1 MAVEKMSLA
10 KALNESLRKALDTD
24 PKVLIMGEDVGKLGG
39 VFRITDGLQKDFG
52 EGRVIDTPLA
62 ESGIVGTAIGLA
74 LRGYRPIVEIQF
86 DGFVFPA
93 YDQIVT
99 QLAKMHA
106 RALGKVKMPVVI
118 RIPYGGGIGAVEH
131 HSESPEALF
140 AHVAGLKVV
149 SPSNASDAYWMMQQA
164 VQSDDPIIFFE
175 PKRRYWDK
183 GELDTESIPGPLHKA
198 AVAREGSDLT
208 LVAYGPMVKVCLEAA
223 AAAQEEGKSVE
234 VLDLRSMSPIDFDAV
249 QASVEKT
256 GLLVVVHEAPVF
268 YGSGAEIAARITE
281 RCFYHLEAPVL
292 RVGGYHA
299 PTRRPGWRTSTCRVS
314 TGCSMPSTARW
325 RTEERVVTTMT
336 ETSARFRE
344 FKMPDVGE
352 GLTEAEILKWFV
364 QPGDTVTDGQV
375 VCEVET
381 AKAAVELPIPF
392 DGVVH
397 ELRFPEGTT
406 VDVGEVIIAVDVAPG
421 SGDAPAE
428 PEPVQEAVAE
438 PAAEEAPKGRQ
449 PVLVGYGVA
458 ESSTKRRARKGAEI
472 PGPAAAAA
480 QAEINGHR
488 AKVAESRPLAKPPVR
503 KLAKDLGIDLA
514 TVTPTGEG
522 GVITR
527 EDVHAAAA
535 PAPAEAPVRAE
546 EAVAAPAPVEAVA
559 PVGRETRIPVKGVRK
574 AIAQAMVG
582 SAFTAPHVTEFVTV
596 DVTRTMKLVAELKED
611 KDMAGVRVNPL
622 LVIAK
627 ALLVAI
633 KRNPAVNA
641 AWDEANQE
649 IVQKHYV
656 NLGIAAATPRG
667 LIVPNIKDAHDKT
680 LPELGAALAD
690 LVSTA
695 REGKTSP
702 AAMAGGTVTI
712 TNVGVF
718 GVDTGTPILNPGES
732 AILAVGAIK
741 LQPWVHKGKVK
752 PRQVTTLALSFDHR
766 LVDGELGSKVLAD
779 VAAILEQPKRLITWG

>member
-1 MAVEKMSLA
+1 M
-10 KALNESLRKALDTD
+10 
-24 PKVLIMGEDVGKLGG
+24 
-39 VFRITDGLQKDFG
+39 
-52 EGRVIDTPLA
+52 
-62 ESGIVGTAIGLA
+62 
-74 LRGYRPIVEIQF
+74 
-86 DGFVFPA
+86 
-93 YDQIVT
+93 
-99 QLAKMHA
+99 
-106 RALGKVKMPVVI
+106 
-118 RIPYGGGIGAVEH
+118 
-131 HSESPEALF
+131 
-140 AHVAGLKVV
+140 
-149 SPSNASDAYWMMQQA
+149 
-164 VQSDDPIIFFE
+164 
-175 PKRRYWDK
+175 
-183 GELDTESIPGPLHKA
+183 
-198 AVAREGSDLT
+198 
-208 LVAYGPMVKVCLEAA
+208 
-223 AAAQEEGKSVE
+223 
-234 VLDLRSMSPIDFDAV
+234 
-249 QASVEKT
+249 
-256 GLLVVVHEAPVF
+256 
-268 YGSGAEIAARITE
+268 
-281 RCFYHLEAPVL
+281 
-292 RVGGYHA
+292 
-299 PTRRPGWRTSTCRVS
+299 
-314 TGCSMPSTARW
+314 
-325 RTEERVVTTMT
+325 TTMT

-406 VDVGEVIIAVDVAPG
+406 VDVGQVIISVDVAPG
-421 SGDAPAE
+421 SEDVAPLPAPAQEPVAAATEPAPAE
-428 PEPVQEAVAE
+428 E
-438 PAAEEAPKGRQ
+438 PKGRT

-458 ESSTKRRARKGAEI
+458 ETSTKRRPRKGASAAPE
-472 PGPAAAAA
+472 AAAVAA
-480 QAEINGHR
+480 AVQAEMNGHGTP
-488 AKVAESRPLAKPPVR
+488 APAPEAVTARPLAKPPVR

-514 TVTPTGEG
+514 TVTPTGKDG
-522 GVITR
+522 IITR

-535 PAPAEAPVRAE
+535 PAAEASPAAAPSVPVSEPVTAAVEAPVAS
-546 EAVAAPAPVEAVA
+546 ASA
-559 PVGRETRIPVKGVRK
+559 RETRIPVKGVRK
-574 AIAQAMVG
+574 AVAQAMVG

-622 LVIAK
+622 LIIAK

-633 KRNPAVNA
+633 KRNPEVNA

-680 LPELGAALAD
+680 LPQLAAALGE

-695 REGKTSP
+695 RDGKTSP

-779 VAAILEQPKRLITWG
+779 VAAILEQPKRLITWA

>member
-1 MAVEKMSLA
+1 M
-10 KALNESLRKALDTD
+10 
-24 PKVLIMGEDVGKLGG
+24 
-39 VFRITDGLQKDFG
+39 
-52 EGRVIDTPLA
+52 
-62 ESGIVGTAIGLA
+62 
-74 LRGYRPIVEIQF
+74 
-86 DGFVFPA
+86 
-93 YDQIVT
+93 
-99 QLAKMHA
+99 
-106 RALGKVKMPVVI
+106 
-118 RIPYGGGIGAVEH
+118 
-131 HSESPEALF
+131 
-140 AHVAGLKVV
+140 
-149 SPSNASDAYWMMQQA
+149 
-164 VQSDDPIIFFE
+164 
-175 PKRRYWDK
+175 
-183 GELDTESIPGPLHKA
+183 
-198 AVAREGSDLT
+198 
-208 LVAYGPMVKVCLEAA
+208 
-223 AAAQEEGKSVE
+223 
-234 VLDLRSMSPIDFDAV
+234 
-249 QASVEKT
+249 
-256 GLLVVVHEAPVF
+256 
-268 YGSGAEIAARITE
+268 
-281 RCFYHLEAPVL
+281 
-292 RVGGYHA
+292 
-299 PTRRPGWRTSTCRVS
+299 
-314 TGCSMPSTARW
+314 
-325 RTEERVVTTMT
+325 TTMT
-336 ETSARFRE
+336 QTSARFRE

-397 ELRFPEGTT
+397 ELRFSEGTT
-406 VDVGEVIIAVDVAPG
+406 VDVGQVIITVDVAPG
-421 SGDAPAE
+421 SEDEAPVPAPAQ
-428 PEPVQEAVAE
+428 EPVEAAAPAPAAA
-438 PAAEEAPKGRQ
+438 PAAEEPKGRT

-458 ESSTKRRARKGAEI
+458 ESSTKRRPRKGAAAPE
-472 PGPAAAAA
+472 AAAVAA
-480 QAEINGHR
+480 AVQAELNGHGSP
-488 AKVAESRPLAKPPVR
+488 APVVAEAPVGRPLAKPPVR

-514 TVTPTGEG
+514 TVVPTGKDG
-522 GVITR
+522 IITR

-535 PAPAEAPVRAE
+535 PAEAVTAAPEAAEPVAVTAPEAPAT
-546 EAVAAPAPVEAVA
+546 
-559 PVGRETRIPVKGVRK
+559 VGSARETRIPVKGVRK

-611 KDMAGVRVNPL
+611 KEMAGVRVNPL
-622 LVIAK
+622 LIIAK

-633 KRNPAVNA
+633 KRNPEVNA

-680 LPELGAALAD
+680 LPQLAAALGE
-690 LVSTA
+690 LVATA
-695 REGKTSP
+695 RDGKTSP

-779 VAAILEQPKRLITWG
+779 VAAILEQPKRLITWA

>member
-1 MAVEKMSLA
+1 M
-10 KALNESLRKALDTD
+10 
-24 PKVLIMGEDVGKLGG
+24 
-39 VFRITDGLQKDFG
+39 
-52 EGRVIDTPLA
+52 
-62 ESGIVGTAIGLA
+62 
-74 LRGYRPIVEIQF
+74 
-86 DGFVFPA
+86 
-93 YDQIVT
+93 
-99 QLAKMHA
+99 
-106 RALGKVKMPVVI
+106 
-118 RIPYGGGIGAVEH
+118 
-131 HSESPEALF
+131 
-140 AHVAGLKVV
+140 
-149 SPSNASDAYWMMQQA
+149 
-164 VQSDDPIIFFE
+164 
-175 PKRRYWDK
+175 
-183 GELDTESIPGPLHKA
+183 
-198 AVAREGSDLT
+198 
-208 LVAYGPMVKVCLEAA
+208 
-223 AAAQEEGKSVE
+223 
-234 VLDLRSMSPIDFDAV
+234 
-249 QASVEKT
+249 
-256 GLLVVVHEAPVF
+256 
-268 YGSGAEIAARITE
+268 
-281 RCFYHLEAPVL
+281 
-292 RVGGYHA
+292 
-299 PTRRPGWRTSTCRVS
+299 
-314 TGCSMPSTARW
+314 
-325 RTEERVVTTMT
+325 TTMT

-397 ELRFPEGTT
+397 ELRFPEGST

-421 SGDAPAE
+421 SGDAPAVDTAAETVQQPVPEAE
-428 PEPVQEAVAE
+428 PEA
-438 PAAEEAPKGRQ
+438 EAPKGRQ

-472 PGPAAAAA
+472 PGPAAAAI
-480 QAEINGHR
+480 QAEINGHG
-488 AKVAESRPLAKPPVR
+488 AKAVESRPLAKPPVR

-527 EDVHAAAA
+527 EDVHAAVA

-546 EAVAAPAPVEAVA
+546 EAVPAPASVEVPVDRA
-559 PVGRETRIPVKGVRK
+559 GRETRIPVKGVRK

-611 KDMAGVRVNPL
+611 KEMAGVRVNPL
-622 LVIAK
+622 LIIAK

-633 KRNPAVNA
+633 KRNPGVNA

-680 LPELGAALAD
+680 LPQLGEALGE

-695 REGKTSP
+695 REGRTSP

-779 VAAILEQPKRLITWG
+779 VAAILEQPKRLITWA

>member
-1 MAVEKMSLA
+1 MT
-10 KALNESLRKALDTD
+10 DT
-24 PKVLIMGEDVGKLGG
+24 
-39 VFRITDGLQKDFG
+39 
-52 EGRVIDTPLA
+52 
-62 ESGIVGTAIGLA
+62 
-74 LRGYRPIVEIQF
+74 
-86 DGFVFPA
+86 
-93 YDQIVT
+93 
-99 QLAKMHA
+99 
-106 RALGKVKMPVVI
+106 
-118 RIPYGGGIGAVEH
+118 
-131 HSESPEALF
+131 
-140 AHVAGLKVV
+140 
-149 SPSNASDAYWMMQQA
+149 SNA
-164 VQSDDPIIFFE
+164 
-175 PKRRYWDK
+175 
-183 GELDTESIPGPLHKA
+183 
-198 AVAREGSDLT
+198 
-208 LVAYGPMVKVCLEAA
+208 
-223 AAAQEEGKSVE
+223 
-234 VLDLRSMSPIDFDAV
+234 
-249 QASVEKT
+249 
-256 GLLVVVHEAPVF
+256 
-268 YGSGAEIAARITE
+268 
-281 RCFYHLEAPVL
+281 
-292 RVGGYHA
+292 
-299 PTRRPGWRTSTCRVS
+299 
-314 TGCSMPSTARW
+314 
-325 RTEERVVTTMT
+325 
-336 ETSARFRE
+336 ARFRE

-406 VDVGEVIIAVDVAPG
+406 VDVGQVIIAVDVAPG
-421 SGDAPAE
+421 SGDAPA
-428 PEPVQEAVAE
+428 AE
-438 PAAEEAPKGRQ
+438 PAAEPAPAAEPEPEAEPEAPQGRQ

-458 ESSTKRRARKGAEI
+458 ESSTKRRARKGTEAA
-472 PGPAAAAA
+472 PAAAAA
-480 QAEINGHR
+480 AIQGEMNGHGP
-488 AKVAESRPLAKPPVR
+488 AAVPEARPLAKPPVR

-514 TVTPTGEG
+514 TVTPTGDG

-527 EDVHAAAA
+527 EDVHAAAT
-535 PAPAEAPVRAE
+535 PTP
-546 EAVAAPAPVEAVA
+546 APAPVQAETPVAAPVATPAAVA
-559 PVGRETRIPVKGVRK
+559 PSATARETRVPVKGVRK

-622 LVIAK
+622 LIIAK

-633 KRNPAVNA
+633 RRNPEVNA

-649 IVQKHYV
+649 IVRKHYV

-667 LIVPNIKDAHDKT
+667 LIVPNIKDAHEQT
-680 LPELGAALAD
+680 LPQLAASLGE

-779 VAAILEQPKRLITWG
+779 VAAILEQPKRLITWA